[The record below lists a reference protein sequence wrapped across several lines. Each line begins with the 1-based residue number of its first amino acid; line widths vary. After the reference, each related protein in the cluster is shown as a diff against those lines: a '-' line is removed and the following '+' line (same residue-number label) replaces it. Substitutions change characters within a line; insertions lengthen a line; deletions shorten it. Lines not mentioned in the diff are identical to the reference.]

1 MLLAERGSFP
11 QGLKP
16 WILRVSDGMAEAVPF
31 SKLHL
36 CNQFQSPFFVSLK
49 QNGNDIAD

>member
-1 MLLAERGSFP
+1 MLLAVYKSFP
-11 QGLKP
+11 CAPKP